1 MVIKPNRGQSS
12 FRLEGQKEWLIGS
25 AIMETLTPWIA
36 SGTITKLKRG
46 TGKDRSKS
54 PEILGTLVAV
64 AIEKSKAT
72 AYAYT
77 AATKK
82 LELAENKIKHLEQKF
97 LNFVF
102 GKDDCCGERFYKGL
116 LDEIMMFERTLNKA
130 EIMQLATIGLNVE
143 AKNKIAHFMGDC

>member
-1 MVIKPNRGQSS
+1 M
-12 FRLEGQKEWLIGS
+12 
-25 AIMETLTPWIA
+25 
-36 SGTITKLKRG
+36 
-46 TGKDRSKS
+46 
-54 PEILGTLVAV
+54 AV
-64 AIEKSKAT
+64 EKSKAT

-143 AKNKIAHFMGDC
+143 AKNKLATSWGTVKQSHITN

>member
-1 MVIKPNRGQSS
+1 M
-12 FRLEGQKEWLIGS
+12 
-25 AIMETLTPWIA
+25 
-36 SGTITKLKRG
+36 
-46 TGKDRSKS
+46 
-54 PEILGTLVAV
+54 
-64 AIEKSKAT
+64 AIEKSKAI

-82 LELAENKIKHLEQKF
+82 LELAENKIKHLEQSF

-102 GKDDCCGERFYKGL
+102 GKDDCCDARFYKGF

-143 AKNKIAHFMGDC
+143 AKNKLPTSWGTVKQSHLTNRVCRSSR